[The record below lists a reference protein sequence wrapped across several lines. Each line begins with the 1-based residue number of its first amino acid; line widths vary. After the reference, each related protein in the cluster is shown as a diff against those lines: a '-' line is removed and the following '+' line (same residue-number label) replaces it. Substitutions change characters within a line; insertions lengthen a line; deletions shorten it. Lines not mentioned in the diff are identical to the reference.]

1 MWETEEMNEAMD
13 RVYDMDDIDE
23 DDIDEEL
30 ADMENDLQ
38 IQGLMGNP
46 QKNQGMQMQQ
56 GMMH

>member
-1 MWETEEMNEAMD
+1 MNEAMD